1 MATIYK
7 SKIDKWILVVLVAA
21 MAICFFASVLVLLS
35 GSPDIWWTLLIT
47 VGIGIILP
55 LWLLVSTDYTL
66 DSKMLVV
73 RSGPL
78 KWRVPITDIVSIK
91 STESVLSGPAQSL
104 DRLCIDYGQGS
115 KLVISPRDKEKFL
128 RNIEALRRGV
138 A

>member
-1 MATIYK
+1 MANIYK
-7 SKIDKWILVVLVAA
+7 SKIDTWIFVVLVAA
-21 MAICFFASVLVLLS
+21 IAICFFASVFVLLS
-35 GSPDIWWTLLIT
+35 GSPDTWWTLLIT

-91 STESVLSGPAQSL
+91 STESVLSGPALSL

-128 RNIEALRRGV
+128 RNIEALRRG
-138 A
+138 AA